1 MAKKSENVCSEL
13 DKIARLEADN
23 VWVKQAIISIEKK
36 QDKMLDILTK
46 GDGKISD
53 NRADLQ
59 MIKKDMYSNGKTGA
73 LERIDLH
80 ETYIDKQKGA
90 MFVTKILSG
99 IIGAVSGLFVTLIP
113 IILGFFIK
121 K

>member
-1 MAKKSENVCSEL
+1 MTANTQGERIATIEAEVKYIRGDLSEVL
-13 DKIARLEADN
+13 DLLKDG
-23 VWVKQAIISIEKK
+23 S
-36 QDKMLDILTK
+36 
-46 GDGKISD
+46 GKIGANSG
-53 NRADLQ
+53 DLQ
-59 MIKKDMYSNGKTGA
+59 MVKKDLYGNGKDGMVQ
-73 LERIDLH
+73 EMKSVN
-80 ETYIDKQKGA
+80 TYIDKQKGA